1 MGFQVVPVI
10 DLKRGMA
17 VHAVGGHR
25 DQYRPLRSV
34 WQGSAHPVALADALR
49 QGLGIDH
56 LYVADLDAIEGRPPD
71 CDLYRRLGREGLHL
85 WLDAGLRDSRRL
97 EPLLDLAS
105 DRLDFV
111 IGLESVGGPVPLRKI
126 IDRVGPNRVIF
137 SLDLD
142 DGTPRVAPG
151 ASWPSL
157 EPLEIASRVIERGVQ
172 QLLLLDLRRVG
183 TDRGIGTEALLEA
196 IRTRHDE
203 VDIIVGGGIRGIED
217 VITLRDRGAS
227 AVLVGSAIHDGR
239 IGRRE
244 LERIEGP
251 SGAKS

>member
-10 DLKRGMA
+10 DLTRGMA

-34 WQGSAHPVALADALR
+34 WQGSAQPVALAATLR
-49 QGLGIDH
+49 QGLGIDR

-71 CDLYRRLGREGLHL
+71 RDLHRRLGRAGLHL
-85 WLDAGLRDSRRL
+85 WLDAGVQDAQRL

-105 DRLDFV
+105 DRLEFV
-111 IGLESVGGPVPLRKI
+111 LGLESVGGPVPLREI
-126 IDRVGPNRVIF
+126 IDRAGPNRVIF

-142 DGTPRVAPG
+142 DGTPRVAPR
-151 ASWPSL
+151 AAWPGL
-157 EPLEIASRVIERGVQ
+157 DPLEIASRVIDLGVR
-172 QLLLLDLRRVG
+172 QLILLDLRRVG
-183 TDRGIGTEALLEA
+183 TDRGIGTDALLEA
-196 IRTRHDE
+196 IRARHDE
-203 VDIIVGGGIRGIED
+203 VAIIVGGGIRGIED

-244 LERIEGP
+244 LERIERP
-251 SGAKS
+251 SGAIT